1 MHTATASLEMSGLNT
16 FVTLLGNLLWGK
28 EISEQVRTEFLKL
41 KVVAACFRSLGKALK
56 VPCDHENRSRIVI
69 FLKYIVLSILLGI
82 KVKKN
87 NNKVFKEP

>member
-1 MHTATASLEMSGLNT
+1 MSGLNA
-16 FVTLLGNLLWGK
+16 FVTLLGSLLWSK

-69 FLKYIVLSILLGI
+69 FLKHIVLSILLRI
-82 KVKKN
+82 KVKKQQQS
-87 NNKVFKEP
+87 V